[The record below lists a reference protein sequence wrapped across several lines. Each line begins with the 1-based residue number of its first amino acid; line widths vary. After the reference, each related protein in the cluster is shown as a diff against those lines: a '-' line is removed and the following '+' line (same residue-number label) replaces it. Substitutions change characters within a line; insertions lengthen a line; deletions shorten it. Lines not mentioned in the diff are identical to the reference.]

1 MSTAVLEQT
10 LRSTLWGKGL
20 RFWIAGGILLA
31 VLLIDVIYF
40 CVTHSDETFI
50 DSYRRRLRNGRYYK
64 PKLSAKGYIF
74 LEGVTLSAVLVWMCI
89 SLVPMHLDISREQYI
104 QADAIYSRTEES
116 SEPDW
121 FTNGCAYVEIDGE
134 AIRVELPRGWTE
146 EDFPLGDFSGTVW
159 YGKQSKVLLAF
170 YQNEMNN

>member
-1 MSTAVLEQT
+1 M
-10 LRSTLWGKGL
+10 
-20 RFWIAGGILLA
+20 
-31 VLLIDVIYF
+31 
-40 CVTHSDETFI
+40 
-50 DSYRRRLRNGRYYK
+50 
-64 PKLSAKGYIF
+64 
-74 LEGVTLSAVLVWMCI
+74 LVWMCI

-116 SEPDW
+116 SESDW

-170 YQNEMNN
+170 YQKN